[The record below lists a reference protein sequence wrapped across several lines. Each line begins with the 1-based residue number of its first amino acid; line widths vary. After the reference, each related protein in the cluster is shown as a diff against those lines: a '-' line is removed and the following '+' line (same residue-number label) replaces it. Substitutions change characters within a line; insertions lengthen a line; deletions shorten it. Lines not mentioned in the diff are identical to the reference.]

1 MCLMLIAGAK
11 YCPNESAQIWG
22 EHRVGIAEV
31 GKYVV
36 PCYSSSSENSP
47 HCEAEGLISREQN
60 CPVLPDGTGSSFS
73 ALQLNARAC
82 QALPAAS
89 WTCSNSEPCGG
100 AGQAD
105 CMAVMTLRHSLSTL
119 TSFLQQYLIDCPQ
132 QVCQI

>member
-1 MCLMLIAGAK
+1 MLIAGAK

-60 CPVLPDGTGSSFS
+60 CPVLPDGTGSCLLCLAVKCQGLPGS
-73 ALQLNARAC
+73 ACCQLDLLKLRTLWWC
-82 QALPAAS
+82 WPGRLHGCDDFTTFTIDPYLLPPTVS
-89 WTCSNSEPCGG
+89 
-100 AGQAD
+100 
-105 CMAVMTLRHSLSTL
+105 H
-119 TSFLQQYLIDCPQ
+119 
-132 QVCQI
+132 